1 MDILDPENYRAEYQ
15 AFLHS
20 LITKEWTIKIQ
31 HSKYWHVKTK
41 KTFAFAVINITPVIT
56 HIEKRYCVIKFNVNE
71 QEFRMN
77 VYTPISMSIEDFLM
91 NMYNKLCYMLRTE
104 LTKENWEKHN
114 VDVKLDFKQMKVS
127 SI

>member
-41 KTFAFAVINITPVIT
+41 KTFAFAVINITPEIIHV
-56 HIEKRYCVIKFNVNE
+56 EKRYCVIQFKVYD
-71 QEFRMN
+71 QEFKMN
-77 VYTPISMSIEDFLM
+77 IYTPISMSIEDFLM
-91 NMYNKLCYMLRTE
+91 NMYNKLCDLLKRE
-104 LTKENWEKHN
+104 LTPETWAKCN
-114 VDVKLDFKQMKVS
+114 VDVKLDFKQIKVS

>member
-41 KTFAFAVINITPVIT
+41 KTFAFAVINITPEIIT
-56 HIEKRYCVIKFNVNE
+56 IEKRYCVIKFNVHD
-71 QEFRMN
+71 QEFKMN
-77 VYTPISMSIEDFLM
+77 VYTPISMSIQDFLM
-91 NMYNKLCYMLRTE
+91 HLYNKLCNT
-104 LTKENWEKHN
+104 LTDTLTPETWEKCN
-114 VDVKLDFKQMKVS
+114 VDVKLDFKQLKAS

>member
-41 KTFAFAVINITPVIT
+41 RTFAFAVINITPEIVLVD
-56 HIEKRYCVIKFNVNE
+56 KRYCVIQFAVHGQTFK
-71 QEFRMN
+71 MN
-77 VYTPISMSIEDFLM
+77 VYTPISISIEDFLI
-91 NMYNKLCYMLRTE
+91 NHYNKLCDLLTRE
-104 LTKENWEKHN
+104 LTPENWEKCN
-114 VDVKLDFKQMKVS
+114 VDVKLDFKQMRAS